1 MADQNPTPGQPGL
14 LVERCDGV
22 VWLRFNRPQ
31 ARNAVDWPVRHLLV
45 DALSAAADDPGTR
58 AVVIRGDAVAFSAG
72 GDIKEMTPGAPDTP
86 DKLAAG
92 GEIIQLIATM
102 PAPVVAAVQGHAA
115 GAGFS
120 IATACD
126 LIYAA
131 DNALFSPSFA
141 LIGLSTDLSASYWLP
156 RALGLPR
163 AKEILLSGRALDAAA
178 ALELG
183 LVSAVWPLAE
193 FEARLSERVQE
204 IATGPTRAFASIKR
218 LVNASFGNTLAE
230 QISAE
235 IADQVPLVS
244 SYDHAEGTRAF
255 AERRPP
261 RFEGR

>member
-1 MADQNPTPGQPGL
+1 MTDEDEPGL
-14 LVERCDGV
+14 LVDRHDGV
-22 VWLRFNRPQ
+22 VWLRFNRPR
-31 ARNAVDWPVRHLLV
+31 ARNAFDWAVRRLLI
-45 DALSAAADDPGTR
+45 DALTAAADDPGTR
-58 AVVIRGDAVAFSAG
+58 AVVLAGDRVAFSAG
-72 GDIKEMTPGAPDTP
+72 GDIREMTPGAADTP
-86 DKLAAG
+86 AKLAAG
-92 GEIIQLIATM
+92 GRIIELIATM
-102 PAPVVAAVQGHAA
+102 PAPVIAAVQGHAA

-163 AKEILLSGRALDAAA
+163 AKEILLTGRALDAAA

-183 LVSAVWPLAE
+183 IVSDVWPVNE
-193 FEARLSERVQE
+193 FDARLATRVAE
-204 IATGPTRAFASIKR
+204 LAAGPTRAYASIKR
-218 LVNASFGNTLAE
+218 LLNESYGRTLPE
-230 QISAE
+230 QVAAE
-235 IADQVPLVS
+235 IVDQVALVS
-244 SYDHAEGTRAF
+244 SADHAEGVRAF